1 MLLVSCITCIKY
13 ALCVTEFKTF
23 RLYTMGFEARLWTGT
38 QRVCARPRPPGSAT
52 LFVAASALKRKR
64 KKKKTDGDRHQLR
77 LGTHRE
83 SASRPRVR
91 ASEEA
96 GWSLARPRGA
106 AVHGRSSRAALRARA
121 AAARGRA
128 ARVGVTRSGR
138 RNIAGAVGE
147 RPVVLAARRKPWGA
161 TARPPPRPR
170 GGPRGA

>member
-1 MLLVSCITCIKY
+1 
-13 ALCVTEFKTF
+13 
-23 RLYTMGFEARLWTGT
+23 MGFEARLWTGT

-52 LFVAASALKRKR
+52 LFVAASARRKEK
-64 KKKKTDGDRHQLR
+64 KKKKTDAIVHQLR
-77 LGTHRE
+77 LGTHRDSE

-161 TARPPPRPR
+161 TARPRKLPTINTAIR
-170 GGPRGA
+170 